1 MEAAFDSTTMT
12 MPAPSELLL
21 ALGMSAAAGLVGSI
35 AVMRRMALAS
45 DALSHIALPG
55 IALALMLHASP
66 LLGGFVALILGTLLV
81 WALEYRTR
89 IPTEA
94 VIGVLFS
101 AALAIGSLMTSGEDL
116 LEALLGVP
124 GVPGT
129 LEGVVGLATAVLVI
143 VFMVRARSRLVIR
156 LVSPDLV
163 VTLGVN
169 VPFLDLLYLLAFALT
184 VALGLRFLGVLL
196 MGSLIIIPA
205 TTGMYLGRSLRSMQI
220 IAVTCAMGSTL
231 VGTLLAIRLGV
242 ASGPLVIIVAATVFF
257 ASLLGR
263 RRSQGRMMGAVRA
276 DQVP

>member
-1 MEAAFDSTTMT
+1 

-55 IALALMLHASP
+55 IALALMLHVSP
-66 LLGGFVALILGTLLV
+66 LLGGFVALIIGTLLV

-116 LEALLGVP
+116 LEALLGAP
-124 GVPGT
+124 GVSGASDAA
-129 LEGVVGLATAVLVI
+129 LGLATAVLVI

-163 VTLGVN
+163 GTLGVN
-169 VPFLDLLYLLAFALT
+169 VPSLDLLFLLAFALT
-184 VALGLRFLGVLL
+184 VALGLRYLGVLL

-205 TTGMYLGRSLRSMQI
+205 TTGMYLGRSLRSMQV
-220 IAVTCAMGSTL
+220 IAVTSAVGSTL
-231 VGTLLAIRLGV
+231 VGTLLAPRLGV
-242 ASGPLVIIVAATVFF
+242 ASGPVIIVVAASVFF

-263 RRSQGRMMGAVRA
+263 RRSRRRMAGVTRA
-276 DQVP
+276 GQSPRQ